1 MLTGEPFIPDTI
13 TVHLGAPDSNAA
25 NVTVSFPDYV
35 KNVASSEI
43 YPTWPENS
51 LRANIYAITTFALNR
66 IYTEWYRSRGYDFD
80 ITSSTQYD
88 QKFIEGREVFDN
100 VGQIV
105 DELFDDYIRRQGAVE
120 PLFAAFC
127 NGTTVT
133 CNGLS
138 QWGTVDLANEGFIP
152 YEILTYYYGDD
163 IEIVRDAE
171 VRTNTPSYPGTL
183 LAPGSVGNAVQTA
196 QIQLNRISRNYPAI
210 PKIPNANGIYDVATE
225 DAVRAFQ
232 QIFNLPET
240 GNINKATWYRIAY
253 IYTSV
258 KRLAELDSEGVS
270 QGEFSLQY
278 TEDLRPGMQSNQ
290 VRGLQ
295 YFLAVVAAYYE
306 AIPTITINGFYDEAT
321 ERAVKA
327 FQRVFGL
334 PQTGIVDETTWHDLY
349 RAYAGIEESMHEV
362 DSDMA
367 PKLYPGTILREGMT
381 SDDIRI
387 LQEYLTYI
395 HETIPEIPAVKN
407 TGYFGPL
414 TKSAVLA
421 FQQFA
426 GLPENGVVGATTWD
440 GIAGLYSDLRFGYEK
455 RPYQAPGY
463 TIKGGETA

>member
-1 MLTGEPFIPDTI
+1 MLTGEPFIPENI
-13 TVHLGAPDSNAA
+13 TVHLGAPDANAA
-25 NVTVSFPDYV
+25 NVTVPFPEYV

-80 ITSSTQYD
+80 ITASTQYD
-88 QKFIEGREVFDN
+88 QKFIEGREIFEN

-105 DELFDDYIRRQGAVE
+105 DELFNDFIRRQGNIE

-138 QWGTVDLANEGFIP
+138 QWGTVDLANQGFIP
-152 YEILTYYYGDD
+152 YDILTYYYGDD
-163 IEIVRDAE
+163 INIVRNAMVAAAE
-171 VRTNTPSYPGTL
+171 MSFPGTL
-183 LAPGSVGNAVQTA
+183 LAPGSSGNDVQRI

-210 PKIPNANGIYDVATE
+210 PKIDAADGFYNISTE
-225 DAVRAFQ
+225 QAVRKFQ
-232 QIFNLPET
+232 EIFNLPVT
-240 GNINKATWYRIAY
+240 GTVGKSTWYRIAY

-258 KRLAELDSEGVS
+258 KRLAELDSEGIS
-270 QGEFSLQY
+270 QGEFSLQF
-278 TEDLRPGMQSNQ
+278 TEDLRPGMQTNQ

-295 YFLAVVAAYYE
+295 YFLAVVGAYYASVLPIE
-306 AIPTITINGFYDEAT
+306 ITGFYDRQT
-321 ERAVKA
+321 EDSVRS

-334 PQTGIVDETTWHDLY
+334 PQTGIVDRTTWEELY
-349 RAYAGIEESMHEV
+349 RAYMGIVESVPV
-362 DSDMA
+362 DTSMA
-367 PKLYPGTILREGMT
+367 PVLYPGTILREGTT
-381 SDDIRI
+381 SDYVRI
-387 LQEYLTYI
+387 LQEYLSFI

-414 TKSAVLA
+414 TKASVLA
-421 FQQFA
+421 FQRYA
-426 GLPENGVVGATTWD
+426 GLPENGVVGAATWD
-440 GIAGLYSDLRFGYEK
+440 AIAGLYSDLRFGFEK

-463 TIKGGETA
+463 TIK